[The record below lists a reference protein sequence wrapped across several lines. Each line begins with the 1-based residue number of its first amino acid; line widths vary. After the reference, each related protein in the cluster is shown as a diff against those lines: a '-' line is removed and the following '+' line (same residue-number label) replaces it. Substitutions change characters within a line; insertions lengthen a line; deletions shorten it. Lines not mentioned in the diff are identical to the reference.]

1 MALLNGK
8 LGKLERQV
16 QLIEATLSSVDQIE
30 EEQ

>member
-1 MALLNGK
+1 MAQLNGK